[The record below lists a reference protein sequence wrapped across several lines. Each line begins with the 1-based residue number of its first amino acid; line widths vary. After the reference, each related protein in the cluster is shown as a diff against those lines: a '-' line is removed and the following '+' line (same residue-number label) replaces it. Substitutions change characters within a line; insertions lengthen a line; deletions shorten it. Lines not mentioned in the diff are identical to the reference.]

1 MNKHFDI
8 KYFMRGG
15 LMARKI
21 TALPSVVIM
30 SDGSEKE
37 LNSFSQEEREEWNK
51 KICQQ
56 IGIAMSEEYADRID
70 KWNIFAKKMAS

>member
-30 SDGSEKE
+30 PDGSLKE
-37 LNSFSQEEREEWNK
+37 LDSFSQKEREEWSNK
-51 KICQQ
+51 MCQR
-56 IGIAMSEEYADRID
+56 IGDALSEKYAGRPEE
-70 KWNIFAKKMAS
+70 WNIFIKKLAS

>member
-30 SDGSEKE
+30 PDGSEKE
-37 LNSFSQEEREEWNK
+37 LDSFTQEEREEWSK
-51 KICQQ
+51 KICQR
-56 IGIAMSEEYADRID
+56 IVLAMQNQYANDV
-70 KWNIFAKKMAS
+70 KGWNKFIEKMAS